1 MKQKLHGP
9 LKNIQVAGPRPEND
23 MMRRRFSNFPN
34 PLQKKKLETYKK
46 FITPTNYDP
55 ISYVQHHRKMSK
67 STSNLAEELKNQQ
80 DQQERNSRYEELQ
93 KVKQQLKEEEETWT
107 SNLADWKN
115 RRRSVTSGLR
125 ERKSMREEVE
135 KKVSSTKLRRMK
147 TYNEMLEEK

>member
-1 MKQKLHGP
+1 METKDED
-9 LKNIQVAGPRPEND
+9 VFEPRPEND

-55 ISYVQHHRKMSK
+55 ITYVQQHRKMSK

-107 SNLADWKN
+107 TNLADWKN
-115 RRRSVTSGLR
+115 RRKSATSGLR

-135 KKVSSTKLRRMK
+135 KKVSNTKLRRMK